1 MTPSSPD
8 TPPRRAT
15 IIATLAVV
23 MLAAAVAQGYGRFT
37 YGVVLPD
44 VREDLL
50 DGSNTLAGLLGTGNT
65 FAYLAGALLV
75 GSLGRH
81 IRPAGWLRLG
91 IVLSTGGIAG
101 AVFAPNGF
109 VLGLCLLAMGLGG
122 AAIWIP
128 SPGIATTVVSPRWRG
143 LAVGMMG
150 AGVGVGI
157 VSTGQFGNL
166 VGDDTDAWRSV
177 YGIELVIALVALVL
191 VYVVLRHHRGELSA
205 SGGFG
210 GFGVLSRVEGWRPIT
225 LCYTVYGFGYLLVV
239 AFLVARLEDDS
250 GWSSGRASAMFT
262 ILGACTLVGGIGA
275 GRVSDWAGRR
285 RTLMVGYAT
294 FSVSALL
301 ILTGDTLWVIVGVL
315 GTGLLFSGL
324 PTVIAAYIIDR
335 TDETTYGPSYAAATF
350 AFGIA
355 QVMAPQA
362 GGAIADW
369 RGSFTAVFVLSAVVM
384 GTGSLIAA
392 ALPRDHPAAR
402 RAARMAERPPSI
414 D

>member
-1 MTPSSPD
+1 MHPSPPARTPS
-8 TPPRRAT
+8 RAT
-15 IIATLAVV
+15 TIATLAVV

-50 DGSNTLAGLLGTGNT
+50 DGSNTLAGLLGTANT

-75 GSLGRH
+75 GSLGRR

-91 IVLSTGGIAG
+91 IVLSTTGIIG
-101 AVFAPNGF
+101 AVLAPNGF
-109 VLGLCLLAMGLGG
+109 VLALCLIVMGLGG
-122 AAIWIP
+122 ASIWIP

-166 VGDDTDAWRSV
+166 VGDDSDSWRTV
-177 YGIELVIALVALVL
+177 YGIESVIAAVALVL
-191 VYVVLRHHRGELSA
+191 VWTVLRNHRGELSA

-210 GFGVLSRVEGWRPIT
+210 GFGVLSRMEGWRPIT
-225 LCYTVYGFGYLLVV
+225 LCYTVYGFGYLLIV
-239 AFLVARLEDDS
+239 AFLVARLEDDA
-250 GWSSGRASAMFT
+250 GWSNDRASAMFT
-262 ILGACTLVGGIGA
+262 LLGACTLVGGIGA

-285 RTLMVGYAT
+285 RTLMVGYLS
-294 FSVSALL
+294 FSGCALL
-301 ILTGDTLWVIVGVL
+301 ILTGETLWVVIGVL
-315 GTGLLFSGL
+315 GTGVLFSGL

-335 TDETTYGPSYAAATF
+335 TEPSTYGPSYAAATF
-350 AFGIA
+350 AFGLA
-355 QVMAPQA
+355 QVMAPQV

-369 RGSFTAVFVLSAVVM
+369 RGSFTPVFLLSAGVM
-384 GTGSLIAA
+384 ATGSVIATF
-392 ALPRDHPAAR
+392 LPHDDPASR
-402 RAARMAERPPSI
+402 RAAPAG
-414 D
+414 